1 VIMVLCFIGGMLVQK
16 CIYQVRAM
24 RERRK
29 HKDAKIA
36 ELSTIMKMSIKTR
49 YGVKNHHYADCRGL
63 KSASDPDRMTVTETC
78 LFCVQRLE
86 VALHQL
92 VKHKEE

>member
-1 VIMVLCFIGGMLVQK
+1 MVLCFIGGMFAQK
-16 CIYQVRAM
+16 CIYLVRAM

-29 HKDAKIA
+29 HNKDAKIA
-36 ELSTIMKMSIKTR
+36 ELSTIMKMTIKTK

-63 KSASDPDRMTVTETC
+63 RSASYPDRMTVTETC